1 MKQIVKPQIVG
12 IIKERAVHLKLLHS
26 FFIVKQ
32 VVEHGQCIRQNNDVQ
47 RAVNQ
52 VQPLLTNSVLS
63 SVKLSYSVKL
73 PLHKYAIIIIGITIS
88 LAGKPN
94 MNAINITPSNPNNF
108 ANGSKKLEIWFN
120 RLTSEII
127 TLDNIHSII
136 PAGAATI
143 IALPKTNRVL
153 SNIERII
160 TLPNCGFLYGGS
172 SSVKKDGKPFRIVL
186 DRIFD
191 TINVIISPKI
201 IIPDRYIAHM
211 KLFKNEFESQFKQ
224 NIVINAINVGKRP
237 LQGVKLF
244 VNIAISL
251 SLGESMILQP
261 MIPAALHQTPIH
273 VVRACLPHAPAFLN
287 AQSK

>member
-94 MNAINITPSNPNNF
+94 MNAINITPSNPNSF

-261 MIPAALHQTPIH
+261 MIPAALHPNPIH

>member
-12 IIKERAVHLKLLHS
+12 IIKERAVHLELLHS

-32 VVEHGQCIRQNNDVQ
+32 VVEQGQCIRQNNEVQ

-52 VQPLLTNSVLS
+52 VQPLLTNRVFN
-63 SVKLSYSVKL
+63 SVKFSYSAKL

-88 LAGKPN
+88 LAGNPN
-94 MNAINITPSNPNNF
+94 MNAINITPSNPNSF

-127 TLDNIHSII
+127 TLDNTHSII

-261 MIPAALHQTPIH
+261 MIPAALHPNPIH

>member
-1 MKQIVKPQIVG
+1 MKPQIVG
-12 IIKERAVHLKLLHS
+12 IIKDITVHLKLLHS

-32 VVEHGQCIRQNNDVQ
+32 VVEQGQCIRQNSEVQ
-47 RAVNQ
+47 SAVNQ
-52 VQPLLTNSVLS
+52 VQPLLTNRVFN
-63 SVKLSYSVKL
+63 SVKFSYSTKL

-94 MNAINITPSNPNNF
+94 INAINITPSNPNSF
-108 ANGSKKLEIWFN
+108 AKGSKKLEMWFKM
-120 RLTSEII
+120 LISEII

-143 IALPKTNRVL
+143 MALPKTNSVL
-153 SNIERII
+153 SNIDRII

-172 SSVKKDGKPFRIVL
+172 SSVKKDGKPFNIVL

-191 TINVIISPKI
+191 TIKVIISPKI
-201 IIPDRYIAHM
+201 IIPERYIAHI
-211 KLFKNEFESQFKQ
+211 KLFNNEFESQFKQ

-251 SLGESMILQP
+251 SRGESIILQP
-261 MIPAALHQTPIH
+261 IIPAALHPNPIH
-273 VVRACLPHAPAFLN
+273 VVRACFPHAPAFLN